1 MICFTDTAETDNLSG
16 VKHIIVILSGKGG
29 VGKSTIA
36 TQLALVLRDEGNK
49 VCTIYLFIVYCSI
62 VIIVTLFELLLLF
75 SNLFDLNC
83 RQFHLKKTNCD
94 LKKPDNSCKFRK
106 QK

>member
-1 MICFTDTAETDNLSG
+1 MIASKKKFWHRKGYICRSHRRFVLVTDVTEPDNLSS

-49 VCTIYLFIVYCSI
+49 VCI
-62 VIIVTLFELLLLF
+62 
-75 SNLFDLNC
+75 
-83 RQFHLKKTNCD
+83 HLQCVRHSSGF
-94 LKKPDNSCKFRK
+94 LY
-106 QK
+106 